1 MLLMDDFKIFPDSP
15 WIQVL
20 VGAGL
25 ELKGIMLEVLDAVS
39 EEHLIGVVNR
49 LNPFLGEEIF
59 KIYEETIQTLYLM
72 SKTIWNVLLIR
83 SFILSICS
91 DILSL
96 ESSISFRIRFM

>member
-1 MLLMDDFKIFPDSP
+1 MDDFQIFLDSP

-49 LNPFLGEEIF
+49 LNPFLGEE
-59 KIYEETIQTLYLM
+59 M
-72 SKTIWNVLLIR
+72 
-83 SFILSICS
+83 
-91 DILSL
+91 
-96 ESSISFRIRFM
+96 